1 LAVHPLAPS
10 LERVVEPESPST
22 GKRNATSA
30 RNLIGRF
37 EDLARRPD
45 PVKPL
50 EEWTTEER
58 LEALI
63 DTRGMWEEEIEA
75 WCWEQGLTI
84 ADLERWR
91 REAATALDRSHRG
104 VVTAPLSAA

>member
-1 LAVHPLAPS
+1 MGDNTAIHG
-10 LERVVEPESPST
+10 RVSGVMSKAEF
-22 GKRNATSA
+22 RD
-30 RNLIGRF
+30 LIGRLG
-37 EDLARRPD
+37 ELPPRHD

-50 EEWTTEER
+50 EEWTAEER

-63 DTRGMWEEEIEA
+63 DTHGMWEEEIEA
-75 WCWEQGLTI
+75 WCWEEGLTV

-91 REAATALDRSHRG
+91 REAKTALERSRRG